1 MADIDHASIMFPNDA
16 PVAPNP
22 DMNPLAFAKD
32 DAAAR
37 LLRRVEPAEQAGQP
51 DAKPADAKPDAD
63 VAKTL
68 FGDTTKPDY
77 EGAMRSELETFRLS
91 AHADGDTE
99 RAEALGHATQALAA
113 DFSANDTDASD
124 LKEAFEIVRHSA
136 GLMPP
141 TLEEREVSFTSGM
154 AAVQDAGINDSDL
167 NAARAFIRDLE
178 TVSPGVVASLNA
190 HGAGND
196 IRLIRKA
203 VAEARRRGY

>member
-1 MADIDHASIMFPNDA
+1 MADIDPSHILFPSDA
-16 PVAPNP
+16 PSAPDP
-22 DMNPLAFAKD
+22 AMNPLAFAKD

-37 LLRRVEPAEQAGQP
+37 LMRRVEPAEQAGQP
-51 DAKPADAKPDAD
+51 DAKPADAKPDTD
-63 VAKTL
+63 IAKTL

-77 EGAMRSELETFRLS
+77 EGAVRGELETYRLS

-113 DFSANDTDASD
+113 DFAANDTEPTD

-136 GLMPP
+136 GMVPP
-141 TLEEREVSFTSGM
+141 TLEEREASFTAGM
-154 AAVQDAGINDSDL
+154 SEVQSAGISDADL
-167 NAARAFIRDLE
+167 SAARSFIRDLE

-196 IRLIRKA
+196 IRLIRKT